1 MGAEFVGESVR
12 LASAVLEIS
21 PRAGVDP
28 GAGTV
33 IGCDETRVSLVTRFN
48 LGRNRRGSF
57 HAAPALV
64 HRVDVV

>member
-1 MGAEFVGESVR
+1 MGAESVGESVR

-21 PRAGVDP
+21 LRAGVEP
-28 GAGTV
+28 GRRWD
-33 IGCDETRVSLVTRFN
+33 CETRVSLVTRFT

>member
-28 GAGTV
+28 GRRWD
-33 IGCDETRVSLVTRFN
+33 CDETRVSLVTRFN
-48 LGRNRRGSF
+48 LGRNRRASF

-64 HRVDVV
+64 HRADVV

>member
-1 MGAEFVGESVR
+1 MGAESVGESVR

-28 GAGTV
+28 GRRWD
-33 IGCDETRVSLVTRFN
+33 CDETRVSLVTRFN
-48 LGRNRRGSF
+48 LGRNRRASF
-57 HAAPALV
+57 HAAPALA

>member
-28 GAGTV
+28 GRRWD
-33 IGCDETRVSLVTRFN
+33 CDETRVSLVTRFN
-48 LGRNRRGSF
+48 LGRNRRASF